1 MGVSKLDTIGIEAVI
16 VGYSTESKAY
26 RFLKKGMKTIIKSRD
41 VKINEENIIKEI
53 VDLPVLSNENAD
65 ENDLEDDKMLK
76 EMSFVDNENRNGYR
90 K

>member
-26 RFLKKGMKTIIKSRD
+26 RFLKKDMKTIIKSRD